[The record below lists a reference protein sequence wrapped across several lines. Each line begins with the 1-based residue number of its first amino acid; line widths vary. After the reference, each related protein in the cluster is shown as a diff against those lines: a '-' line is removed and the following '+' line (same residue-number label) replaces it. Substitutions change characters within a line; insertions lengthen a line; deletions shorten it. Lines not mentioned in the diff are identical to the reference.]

1 MDGGKATCLFPAFV
15 TQNDCHEACYDW
27 VEGQLDRQ
35 MDRHTCIPFP
45 APRARSPSPMASPWR
60 ALSAAC
66 QGEDCIPRVCW
77 TQLPSLQ
84 IQAVPARGES
94 LTVWPVHSGAFLGV
108 VLVGAYVSTPKTG
121 LVRRAFLYL
130 LLALWRVQKA
140 QVTQPLSET
149 LGIKGYV
156 VITPHAAELKKN
168 AMYSLCLDS
177 AFFLGRYK
185 VVKQMRIK

>member
-1 MDGGKATCLFPAFV
+1 MDGGKATHQFLASV
-15 TQNDCHEACYDW
+15 TQDDGHEACHDW

-35 MDRHTCIPFP
+35 MDRHPCIPLP
-45 APRARSPSPMASPWR
+45 ASRARSPSPMASPWR
-60 ALSAAC
+60 ALLAAC
-66 QGEDCIPRVCW
+66 QGGDCIPRVCW

-94 LTVWPVHSGAFLGV
+94 LTVWPVHSGAFLGG
-108 VLVGAYVSTPKTG
+108 VLVGACVSTPKDSG

-140 QVTQPLSET
+140 QVTQPLPET

-156 VITPHAAELKKN
+156 VITPYATELKKN
-168 AMYSLCLDS
+168 AMYRL
-177 AFFLGRYK
+177 YT
-185 VVKQMRIK
+185 